1 MNIDEFALKGE
12 TFKPL
17 AAPFEK
23 YLVSDYG
30 RIWNSKTKKPVALS
44 KCYFSNHRSR
54 GYLAC
59 MLYSGGAQK
68 HVFVHRLVAS
78 VFCENPDPETHTI
91 VDHIDNDPRNNL
103 ASNLRWVTPRINTTE
118 AFSNELQKYTRW
130 LIQKTQEETN
140 ETKDIN
146 C

>member
-30 RIWNSKTKKPVALS
+30 RVWNSKTKKPVALS
-44 KCYFSNHRSR
+44 KCSFSNHKSR

-59 MLYSGGAQK
+59 MLYSGGTQK

-78 VFCENPDPETHTI
+78 VFLRESESPISSHLVVAVGYLDMITI
-91 VDHIDNDPRNNL
+91 MKIIISTV
-103 ASNLRWVTPRINTTE
+103 
-118 AFSNELQKYTRW
+118 
-130 LIQKTQEETN
+130 
-140 ETKDIN
+140 
-146 C
+146 

>member
-17 AAPFEK
+17 ATPFEK

-30 RIWNSKTKKPVALS
+30 RVWNSKTKKPVALS
-44 KCYFSNHRSR
+44 KCYFSNHKSR

-103 ASNLRWVTPRINTTE
+103 ARNLRWVTPRNNTTE

-130 LIQKTQEETN
+130 LIQKTQEGTN
-140 ETKDIN
+140 ETNGIR
-146 C
+146 

>member
-1 MNIDEFALKGE
+1 
-12 TFKPL
+12 
-17 AAPFEK
+17 
-23 YLVSDYG
+23 
-30 RIWNSKTKKPVALS
+30 
-44 KCYFSNHRSR
+44 
-54 GYLAC
+54 

-130 LIQKTQEETN
+130 LIQKTQERTN

>member
-1 MNIDEFALKGE
+1 MTDLEKFALKGE

-17 AAPFEK
+17 VAPYEK

-30 RIWNSKTKKPVALS
+30 RVWNSKTNKPVALS
-44 KCYFSNHRSR
+44 KCHFSNHKSR

-78 VFCENPDPETHTI
+78 VFCENPNPETYTI

-103 ASNLRWVTPRINTTE
+103 ASNLRWVTPRINATD
-118 AFSNELQKYTRW
+118 AFNNELQKYTRW
-130 LIQKTQEETN
+130 LIQKTQEGTIDKE
-140 ETKDIN
+140 K
-146 C
+146 

>member
-1 MNIDEFALKGE
+1 MNIEEFTLKGE

-17 AAPFEK
+17 VAPFEK

-30 RIWNSKTKKPVALS
+30 RVWNSKTKKPVALS
-44 KCYFSNHRSR
+44 KCHFSNHKSR

-78 VFCENPDPETHTI
+78 VF
-91 VDHIDNDPRNNL
+91 
-103 ASNLRWVTPRINTTE
+103 
-118 AFSNELQKYTRW
+118 
-130 LIQKTQEETN
+130 
-140 ETKDIN
+140 
-146 C
+146 